1 MKQAQTRTTPLI
13 SLAFLVSALFSASSF
28 ASDSI
33 AQSDTTAEYA
43 QTASTGSQVFAQYGI
58 DEKLIKLSL
67 SSLTAGEHL
76 VEQTTRSIKVG
87 DSERVSRVFLV
98 KETDTKGNIDLR
110 IKYNPSQVDKRDD
123 AIDEIERNTKTE
135 YRLRDYVQSYDP
147 ATVQV
152 QTLADE
158 TVIVSFNYSKYGLP
172 QDIAYFRF
180 MKVAITVKNRVPQK
194 MVITN
199 AKPFSYEG
207 HQIDSYQQTIRFDQL
222 DNGRVFLSEKEIIV
236 KGHSKGQPLEI
247 NAKTVPVALY
257 DDKDGVHVLHQEL
270 LSEVSDPRIREERVE
285 LDSLFP
291 LMGDM
296 VRQKGIDLPLPYG
309 FSVAYRQQEMNLP
322 FTDFHIMG
330 VGLNAL
336 FDPKESFGHVNAES
350 LSLRGDINILPFWNL
365 FGIIG
370 KVNVDATVD
379 AHYTGALKETPLG
392 LLCLKEPKLC
402 QPGNVHLPLHLEYD
416 VIGAGTT
423 LSVGYKEF
431 FASLTGTYTTTLLKG
446 NENWGDPIIT
456 IQPMLG
462 YQLVDYRAQLFVGA
476 EYQGLKPTISGT
488 IDSVEIGGKPFEY
501 NVGLEMEE
509 WAYLIG
515 FNKQFGKNYNLT
527 FLYNKGETRNSMTL
541 NFGYRF

>member
-180 MKVAITVKNRVPQK
+180 MKVAITVKKRVPQK

-222 DNGRVFLSEKEIIV
+222 DNGRVILSEKDIIV

-392 LLCLKEPKLC
+392 LMCLKEPKLC

>member
-152 QTLADE
+152 QTLANE

-180 MKVAITVKNRVPQK
+180 MKVAITVKKRVPQK

-222 DNGRVFLSEKEIIV
+222 DNGRVILSEKEIIV

>member
-180 MKVAITVKNRVPQK
+180 MKVAITVKKRVPQK

-222 DNGRVFLSEKEIIV
+222 DNGRVILSEKEIIV

-392 LLCLKEPKLC
+392 LMCLKEPKLC

>member
-28 ASDSI
+28 ASESI

-152 QTLADE
+152 QTLANE

-180 MKVAITVKNRVPQK
+180 MKVAITVKKRVPQK

-222 DNGRVFLSEKEIIV
+222 DNGRVILSEKEIIV

-515 FNKQFGKNYNLT
+515 FNKQFGKNYNMT

>member
-147 ATVQV
+147 STVQV

-222 DNGRVFLSEKEIIV
+222 YNGRVILSEKEIVV

>member
-222 DNGRVFLSEKEIIV
+222 YNGRVILSEKEIVV

-402 QPGNVHLPLHLEYD
+402 QPSNVHLPLHLEYD

>member
-180 MKVAITVKNRVPQK
+180 MKVAITVKKRVPQK

-222 DNGRVFLSEKEIIV
+222 DNGRVILSEKEIVV